1 MRRVLSSREDICF
14 SLESGLSSY
23 LTQSPLRPGNCK
35 DIKYF
40 TTLDSSFPYVFT
52 LAWPFLFSPN
62 YQEITHE
69 LPLLGNTSCSAAST
83 CRSLESGSRL
93 LLRAQGLRHRSAT
106 LGQGIG
112 KAPERRNLSGVQAA
126 RALFSGPEASP
137 KQTGGLLEWRVGV
150 GCCEPARAF

>member
-40 TTLDSSFPYVFT
+40 TTLYSSFPYGFT

-83 CRSLESGSRL
+83 CRSLESGSRRL
-93 LLRAQGLRHRSAT
+93 LGAKGLRHRRAT

-112 KAPERRNLSGVQAA
+112 KAPERRSLFGVPGTK
-126 RALFSGPEASP
+126 ALLSGPEGSP
-137 KQTGGLLEWRVGV
+137 K
-150 GCCEPARAF
+150 